1 MVFPT
6 YRQNQQEGMMKESF
20 RSRMKR
26 KIRETRIRICKQ
38 IIRKAVRRLDVL
50 QGFAFLA
57 YSWWYDEEIDYHVI
71 KERST
76 NEFHQFGA
84 RVTYNDSCKQED
96 EDA

>member
-1 MVFPT
+1 
-6 YRQNQQEGMMKESF
+6 MKESF

-50 QGFAFLA
+50 QDFAFMA
-57 YSWWYDEEIDYHVI
+57 YSWAYDDEIDYHVT

-76 NEFHQFGA
+76 MEFHQFGTLVEPYDKKIVKA
-84 RVTYNDSCKQED
+84 SEGWSGGFLM
-96 EDA
+96 

>member
-38 IIRKAVRRLDVL
+38 IIQKAVRRLDVL
-50 QGFAFLA
+50 QEFAFLA
-57 YSWWYDEEIDYHVI
+57 YSWGFDEEIDYHVT

-76 NEFHQFGA
+76 KEFHQYGTQ
-84 RVTYNDSCKQED
+84 VTYYQE
-96 EDA
+96 EKDA

>member
-1 MVFPT
+1 
-6 YRQNQQEGMMKESF
+6 MKESF

-50 QGFAFLA
+50 QDFAFMA
-57 YSWWYDEEIDYHVI
+57 YSWGFDEEIDYHVT

-76 NEFHQFGA
+76 KEFHQFGTH
-84 RVTYNDSCKQED
+84 VEYYDSKIER
-96 EDA
+96 AGIGT